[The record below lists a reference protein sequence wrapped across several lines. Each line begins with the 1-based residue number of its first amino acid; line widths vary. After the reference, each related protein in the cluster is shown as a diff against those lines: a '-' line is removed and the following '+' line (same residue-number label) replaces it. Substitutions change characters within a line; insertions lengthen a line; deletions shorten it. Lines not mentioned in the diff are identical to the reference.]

1 MPLFNSRFRSASVDF
16 LHGLQI
22 KSQRKY
28 KIVRKIMP
36 TPYNWRTYPQMN
48 VNFWKKHQ
56 NTLYELAAEN
66 LKKTHSETMRL
77 IDTFSDEQLFTK
89 NIFSWTGSTPLGTYC
104 VSATSS
110 HYDWAIK
117 CIKQAIKS
125 FRARN

>member
-1 MPLFNSRFRSASVDF
+1 MPLFNSSFRSASVDF

-28 KIVRKIMP
+28 KIMRKIMP

-56 NTLYELAAEN
+56 NTLYELAAGN
-66 LKKTHSETMRL
+66 LKKKHSEAMRL
-77 IDTFSDEQLFTK
+77 IDMFSEEQLFTK
-89 NIFSWTGSTPLGTYC
+89 NIFSWTGSTPFGTYC
-104 VSATSS
+104 VSATST

>member
-28 KIVRKIMP
+28 KIGRKIIP

-89 NIFSWTGSTPLGTYC
+89 NIFSWTGNSSLGSYC
-104 VSATSS
+104 MSATSS

-117 CIKQAIKS
+117 YIKQVIKN